1 MFVLSF
7 FQSFFLLFCRF
18 LGCFYF
24 LNFFFFLFHFPTY
37 TNSFKQHTL
46 QVSEREKI
54 SFKYTQSA
62 SHEER
67 HRVRELRK
75 ISFLKNC
82 FDFFCRRRR
91 RCFFVVG
98 WLPLLG
104 FFFFLFHA
112 TDTSHRCFLAPQSGF
127 LSTLSIILKKS
138 KELKERRT

>member
-104 FFFFLFHA
+104 FFFLSFSCNWHQSSLFSRTAKWLFINVKHN
-112 TDTSHRCFLAPQSGF
+112 F
-127 LSTLSIILKKS
+127 KK
-138 KELKERRT
+138 E